1 MKTSIVG
8 GEFKN
13 RFLLSPKTKEVRPL
27 SSRVRKSLMDILG
40 RSVIDCTLLDLFAG
54 IGSVSIEFLSRGAK
68 KVISVEKNPKIA
80 DFLRRN
86 LENFNLLDR
95 CTIVN
100 YSVEKFLLNCQD
112 IKFDIIYMDP
122 PFSYNLEELLQIFSN
137 FRCYHK
143 KSIFILH
150 HFFKNKPKEN
160 LCHWKILD
168 SRTYSSNTITFYVP
182 KDPLD
187 D

>member
-1 MKTSIVG
+1 MGSC
-8 GEFKN
+8 F
-13 RFLLSPKTKEVRPL
+13 RFTLLPTAASSCNSGTHAAWQQKAPKCTRSRGIRQRQQFYTRSEPVTP
-27 SSRVRKSLMDILG
+27 RVRIS
-40 RSVIDCTLLDLFAG
+40 
-54 IGSVSIEFLSRGAK
+54 